1 MASITQAFKN
11 NFVFNTKAAL
21 QAIASAN
28 LTDKNIYFYIE
39 SSSLQVA
46 LYDAASTTALSA
58 DVFKPD
64 DITLPAPGRFFRQ
77 PKGYIESLSQF
88 KNEIKQLLVYD
99 TKTALLQTASNTFVD
114 GQTYF
119 FLSNSRETIN
129 LAVWK
134 ASSTATDNGTTILRP
149 DDTPAAQPGRFF
161 AVEVRESTLTST
173 EFVDLFKTELVYPS
187 KANLLAQPSTR
198 WINNTVY
205 FYLESNRIRMAVWKA
220 GASDATTP
228 RILRPDDLLPTQNG
242 RFFVEDFEDNN
253 TSQGSMSVAISDSL
267 ADILALPLDRL
278 IDGAIYYYTTSQG
291 QISSVIW
298 KYGLTESVSDPR
310 YYEPDALPA
319 GRHFRIHPFLQFEAY
334 FVANYT
340 LPFID
345 DSANLVDGK
354 RYFTGD
360 RTNGILL
367 LWDASST
374 ATVDNV
380 NVFAAADN
388 PTTGRYLRQNLL
400 ASNIY
405 QSYGSVADIL
415 AVPSADLV
423 DGRIYYT
430 DVSGTITV
438 LQWDENSSATADNI
452 TIFEA
457 DNSSTGRF
465 FKLPNP
471 ATPVGTLASVLAIA
485 TQDLVDGNYYYYQE
499 AGILYVLRWDA
510 TSNAN
515 GDGFDVLKPDDMFDG
530 RFVVNRPSAEIMQSV
545 DYPTAVTNLVTNNGF
560 FVYRATGNQDT
571 PDTFS
576 LWSANIGY
584 GANISGF
591 SKVSG
596 SRFIKRVGFDPNF
609 ASIYMPF
616 NFQNDTAF
624 KIFNRY
630 PYSPLPF
637 LQCEIFDDYSTYFKY
652 PYRKTFVAS
661 SSSHLMIYGYKHT
674 DQYDIYNPNNMVMV
688 IKPSP
693 APTNYI
699 ALSIVNSTA
708 DSYYVNTPT
717 QAVVINNPSFGAVKI
732 TDGQLIFSASIG
744 IHADQYIDWAFGLRS
759 HFNTSAIS
767 ISSTANMVALYR
779 RGSTNRQ
786 RLYLQVGNLSMDTGI
801 DLGYTDDLDA
811 PSQSKLTRTILLNC
825 FCDWQNSLI
834 KAFVHVDGQEYEY
847 SNLAYQFPDPFVSFF
862 MYAESEQF
870 TDSNSATKY
879 GDGEV
884 CSLYHYAAIVAQNV
898 GIPTYA
904 SLYGI

>member
-11 NFVFNTKAAL
+11 NFVFNSKAAL

-46 LYDAASTTALSA
+46 LYDAASTAALSA

-161 AVEVRESTLTST
+161 AVEVRESSLTST
-173 EFVDLFKTELVYPS
+173 EFVNLFKTELVYPS

-198 WINNTVY
+198 WVNNTVY

-228 RILRPDDLLPTQNG
+228 KILRPDDLLPTQNG
-242 RFFVEDFEDNN
+242 RFFVEDFADN
-253 TSQGSMSVAISDSL
+253 TSQSSMSVAISNSL
-267 ADILALPLDRL
+267 ADILALPLDQL
-278 IDGAIYYYTTSQG
+278 IDGAIYYYTTTQG
-291 QISSVIW
+291 QMSSVIW
-298 KYGLTESVSDPR
+298 KYGLTESISDPR
-310 YYEPDALPA
+310 YYQPDALPA
-319 GRHFRIHPFLQFEAY
+319 GRHFRIHPFLQFQAY

-340 LPFID
+340 SPVID
-345 DSANLVDGK
+345 SSANLVDGK

-367 LWDASST
+367 LWDAGST
-374 ATVDNV
+374 ATVDNID
-380 NVFAAADN
+380 VFAAADN
-388 PTTGRYLRQNLL
+388 PATGRYLRQNLL

-405 QSYGSVADIL
+405 QSYDSVADIL

-438 LQWDENSSATADNI
+438 LQWDASSSATADGI

-457 DNSSTGRF
+457 DNSTTGRF

-485 TQDLVDGNYYYYQE
+485 TEDLVDGNYYYFQE

-510 TSNAN
+510 SSDAN

-530 RFVVNRPSAEIMQSV
+530 RFVVNRPSAEIMRSV
-545 DYPTAVTNLVTNNGF
+545 GYPTTVTDLVTNGGYF
-560 FVYRATGNQDT
+560 AHRQTGYNDS

-576 LWSANIGY
+576 LWSADKWLGHGTTIN
-584 GANISGF
+584 GF
-591 SKVSG
+591 SALNAL
-596 SRFIKRVGFDPNF
+596 RFLKRVGFDPNF

-624 KIFNRY
+624 KIFHRY

-637 LQCEIFDDYSTYFKY
+637 LQCEIFDDYSTYLKY
-652 PYRKTFVAS
+652 PYWRNPPGVANC
-661 SSSHLMIYGYKHT
+661 GYKHT
-674 DQYDIYNPNNMVMV
+674 NQYGIYNPNNMVNV
-688 IKPSP
+688 ITP
-693 APTNYI
+693 PTYGGRQI
-699 ALSIVNSTA
+699 ALSITNSNS
-708 DSYYVNTPT
+708 DPSFVGGFG
-717 QAVVINNPSFGAVKI
+717 VINNPSFGAVKI

-759 HFNTSAIS
+759 HFDTSPIS

-786 RLYLQVGNLSMDTGI
+786 RLYLRVQNLVMDTGI
-801 DLGYTDDLDA
+801 DLNYTDALDA
-811 PSQSKLTRTILLNC
+811 PSQSKLTHTILLNC
-825 FCDWQNSLI
+825 FCDWGNSLI
-834 KAFVHVDGQEYEY
+834 KAFVYVDGQQYEY

-879 GDGEV
+879 GDGEI
-884 CSLYHYAAIVAQNV
+884 CSLYHYAAIAARNV
-898 GIPTYA
+898 GIPTYG
-904 SLYGI
+904 SLYDI